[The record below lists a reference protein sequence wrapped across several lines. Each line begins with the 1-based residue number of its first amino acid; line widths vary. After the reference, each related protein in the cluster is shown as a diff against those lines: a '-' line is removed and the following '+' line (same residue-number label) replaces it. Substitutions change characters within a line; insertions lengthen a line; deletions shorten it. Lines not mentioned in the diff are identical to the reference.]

1 VISRL
6 DLLNS
11 ALIQLDF
18 KMFHDPVM
26 DKGAELTQPGIPAKG
41 MHPVGE

>member
-6 DLLNS
+6 DLLKS

-18 KMFHDPVM
+18 KMFHDPVV
-26 DKGAELTQPGIPAKG
+26 D
-41 MHPVGE
+41 